1 VRTLPHTGFIDESL
15 DRDEALLMRA
25 RLHVRGSWNRFS
37 EGMRKDAIAAMY
49 DAISSAMQRFLF
61 RNVSEKVLTLE
72 KGENPSDDLTLFKS
86 LERSGIFDESVSLD
100 DFEYIAHTLD
110 NALEDR
116 LDSFDETRF
125 VETSHILLV
134 QLGVLPFN
142 VCELPDTI
150 SP

>member
-1 VRTLPHTGFIDESL
+1 MRTLPHTGFIDESL

>member
-1 VRTLPHTGFIDESL
+1 MRTLPHTGFIDESL
-15 DRDEALLMRA
+15 DKDEALLMRA
-25 RLHVRGSWNRFS
+25 RLHVKGSWNRFS

-61 RNVSEKVLTLE
+61 RNVSEKVLALE